1 MYNEIII
8 FRRKKKNNSRPL
20 EKDMAP
26 RQSDYPH
33 QQQQQR
39 QK

>member
-1 MYNEIII
+1 MYNEITI
-8 FRRKKKNNSRPL
+8 FRRKKKNNYRPL
-20 EKDMAP
+20 EQDMAP
-26 RQSDYPH
+26 RQSDYHH